1 MKKIKIKDF
10 YIGKGEKLCVISGP
24 CVIENKE
31 HAIKSAKALKEI
43 FKNFDINF
51 IFKASYDKANRSSIN
66 SFRGPGI
73 NKGLKILKEIKE
85 TLNIPILT
93 DIHHPE
99 EAFKAAEVSDI
110 IQIPAFLSRQTDLL
124 TAAAKTKAAIN
135 VKKGQFMSPHDMKN
149 AVEKILFFNN
159 KKIIL
164 TDRGTS
170 FGYNNL
176 ISDMR
181 AIPIMQTFGFPVC
194 FDASHSTQKPSSLGS
209 FSGGAKE
216 FIPTLAKS
224 AVAAGCNLLYIESH
238 SDPSKAKCD
247 SKTVMPFDDLKK
259 LLYDVEKLYKTI
271 LEINA

>member
-10 YIGKGEKLCVISGP
+10 YIGKNQKLSVISGP
-24 CVIENKE
+24 CVIENRK
-31 HAIKSAKALKEI
+31 HAINSAKTLKEI
-43 FKNFDINF
+43 FKKFDINF

-73 NKGLKILKEIKE
+73 KEGLKILKEIKE

-93 DIHHPE
+93 DIHNPE
-99 EAFKAAEVSDI
+99 EAYQAAEVCDI

-124 TAAAKTKAAIN
+124 IAAAKTKATIN

-149 AVEKILFFNN
+149 SIEKILFFNN
-159 KKIIL
+159 NKIIL

-194 FDASHSTQKPSSLGS
+194 FDASHSTQKPSSLGHI
-209 FSGGAKE
+209 SGGAKE

-238 SDPSKAKCD
+238 SDPKNAKCD

-259 LLYDVEKLYKTI
+259 LLYDVEKLYKTV

>member
-24 CVIENKE
+24 CVIENRD
-31 HAIKSAKALKEI
+31 HAIKSAKSLKEI
-43 FKNFDINF
+43 FAPFDINF

-73 NKGLKILKEIKE
+73 KEGLEILKEIKE

-93 DIHHPE
+93 DIHSPE
-99 EAFKAAEVSDI
+99 EAFKAAEICDI

-135 VKKGQFMSPHDMKN
+135 VKKGQFMSPNDMKN
-149 AVEKILFFNN
+149 AIEKILFFNN
-159 KKIIL
+159 NKIIL
-164 TDRGTS
+164 TDRGTF

-194 FDASHSTQKPSSLGS
+194 FDASHSTQKPSSLGNI
-209 FSGGAKE
+209 SGGVKE
-216 FIPTLAKS
+216 FIPILAKS
-224 AVAAGCNLLYIESH
+224 AIAAGCNLLYIESH
-238 SDPSKAKCD
+238 NNPEEAKCD
-247 SKTVMPFDDLKK
+247 KHTVMSFDDLKK
-259 LLYDVEKLYKTI
+259 LLYDVEKLYKTV